1 VTIILLVAV
10 CNWRGCE
17 WTEHD
22 RPMSSM
28 AACEAFAPT
37 IATKTRLEA
46 KKRHSVT
53 FICTEKR
60 NG

>member
-1 VTIILLVAV
+1 VTVILLVAV
-10 CNWRGCE
+10 CNWKGCE
-17 WTEHD
+17 WTEYPHFS
-22 RPMSSM
+22 RE
-28 AACEAFAPT
+28 ACERAATT